1 MWCLKPGLKIIF
13 HVMKVKYLTQGRKLT
28 IGFDVSKKIHARFGN
43 RPFHV
48 DTIAI

>member
-28 IGFDVSKKIHARFGN
+28 IEFDVSKKIHARFGN
-43 RPFHV
+43 IPFHV